1 MVEYEV
7 RALTKDYI
15 FKQIEGYID
24 EYVTTYKENIGY
36 LLYYPLI
43 AIEYRFHEVDPNH
56 QQAIIDRFA
65 LSWFIGEL
73 FKRGINWELRF
84 EYNEKELK
92 HFLAAYLGK
101 IKDLYR
107 DFNIC
112 DQIMDMNSIAKSEC
126 KEIEKNKYLFT
137 TAIIEGG
144 FRKEYIYFHGL
155 DNQNFGMEREIKMRL
170 PQK

>member
-73 FKRGINWELRF
+73 FKRE
-84 EYNEKELK
+84 
-92 HFLAAYLGK
+92 
-101 IKDLYR
+101 
-107 DFNIC
+107 
-112 DQIMDMNSIAKSEC
+112 
-126 KEIEKNKYLFT
+126 
-137 TAIIEGG
+137 
-144 FRKEYIYFHGL
+144 
-155 DNQNFGMEREIKMRL
+155 
-170 PQK
+170 

>member
-1 MVEYEV
+1 M
-7 RALTKDYI
+7 
-15 FKQIEGYID
+15 
-24 EYVTTYKENIGY
+24 
-36 LLYYPLI
+36 
-43 AIEYRFHEVDPNH
+43 
-56 QQAIIDRFA
+56 
-65 LSWFIGEL
+65 
-73 FKRGINWELRF
+73 
-84 EYNEKELK
+84 
-92 HFLAAYLGK
+92 AAYLGK

-170 PQK
+170 PKNSGEIFSFWTQGLSKDKKTIG